1 MIRDP
6 RTLAFPFVAGVVI
19 LVALPALAAL
29 ALAFTEF
36 SGVQPP
42 AFNGVDN
49 LTRLVGDKAFWR
61 ALGNTLVYV
70 AISVPLRIGL
80 AVACALLLA
89 RRSRGVR
96 VARAAVY
103 LPTVVPD
110 VAYALLWLWLLN
122 PLYGPLAFVGAGDAL
137 VSPWGARVALPV
149 MAAFQIGEA
158 FVVAL
163 AARRAIPEHLYE
175 AAAVEGASPFYVAR
189 RLTLPLMAPVIGVLL
204 LRDAV
209 VALHTNFLP
218 ALLLTDGGP
227 RYATTYL
234 SLHMYRTAF
243 RYFRLGYAS
252 TMALA
257 IFLLTALALYVQ
269 YRLIKRWRES

>member
-1 MIRDP
+1 VKRGP
-6 RTLAFPFVAGVVI
+6 GVLALPFLGGVVV
-19 LVALPALAAL
+19 LVGVPALAAL

-42 AFNGVDN
+42 RFNGFAN
-49 LTRLVGDKAFWR
+49 ITRLFGDEAFWR
-61 ALGNTLVYV
+61 ALGNTMIYV
-70 AISVPLRIGL
+70 AVSVPLRVGL
-80 AVACALLLA
+80 AVGCALLLA
-89 RRSRGVR
+89 RRTRGAR

-122 PLYGPLAFVGAGDAL
+122 PLFGPLALLGAGDAL
-137 VSPWGARVALPV
+137 VEPWGARLALPV

-163 AARRAIPEHLYE
+163 AARRTVPGALYE
-175 AAAVEGASPFYVAR
+175 AASLEGASPWYVTR
-189 RLTLPLMAPVIGVLL
+189 RLTLPLMAPVIGLLL
-204 LRDAV
+204 LRDVV

-218 ALLLTDGGP
+218 ALILTDGGP
-227 RYATTYL
+227 RFSTTYL
-234 SLHMYRTAF
+234 SLYVYRTAF

-252 TMALA
+252 TIALA
-257 IFLLTALALYVQ
+257 IFLLTALALYAQ
-269 YRLIKRWRES
+269 YRIVKRWRAA

>member
-1 MIRDP
+1 MKRGSVA
-6 RTLAFPFVAGVVI
+6 LAYPFLAGVLI
-19 LVALPALAAL
+19 LVALPAVAAL

-36 SGVQPP
+36 SGVEAPR
-42 AFNGVDN
+42 FNGLDN
-49 LTRLVGDKAFWR
+49 VARLVGDEAFWR
-61 ALGNTLVYV
+61 ALGNSLIYV
-70 AISVPLRIGL
+70 AVSVPLRVGL

-89 RRSRGVR
+89 RRTRGVR
-96 VARAAVY
+96 AARAAVY

-122 PLYGPLAFVGAGDAL
+122 PLFGPLALIGAGNAL
-137 VSPWGARVALPV
+137 VEPWGARFALPV

-163 AARRAIPEHLYE
+163 AARRAVPGALYE
-175 AAAVEGASPFYVAR
+175 AAALEGASAWYVTR

-204 LRDAV
+204 VRDVV

-227 RYATTYL
+227 RFSTTYL
-234 SLHMYRTAF
+234 SLYVYRTAF

-252 TMALA
+252 TLALA
-257 IFLLTALALYVQ
+257 IFLLTGLALYAQ
-269 YRLIKRWRES
+269 YRIVKRWHTS

>member
-1 MIRDP
+1 MKRGP
-6 RTLAFPFVAGVVI
+6 VTLALPFLGGVLI

-36 SGVQPP
+36 SGVEAPR
-42 AFNGVDN
+42 FNGLDN
-49 LTRLVGDKAFWR
+49 ITRLLGDEAFWR
-61 ALGNTLVYV
+61 ALGNTLIYV
-70 AISVPLRIGL
+70 AVSVPLRVGL
-80 AVACALLLA
+80 AVSCALLLA
-89 RRSRGVR
+89 RRTRGVR
-96 VARAAVY
+96 AARAAVY

-122 PLYGPLAFVGAGDAL
+122 PLFGPLAVIGAGNAL
-137 VSPWGARVALPV
+137 VEPWGARIALPV

-163 AARRAIPEHLYE
+163 AARRAVPGALYE
-175 AAAVEGASPFYVAR
+175 AAALENASPWYVTR
-189 RLTLPLMAPVIGVLL
+189 KLTLPLMAPVIGVLL
-204 LRDAV
+204 VRDVV

-227 RYATTYL
+227 RLSTTYL
-234 SLHMYRTAF
+234 SLYMYRTAF

-252 TMALA
+252 TIALA
-257 IFLLTALALYVQ
+257 IFLLTGLALYAQ
-269 YRLIKRWRES
+269 YRIVKRWRAA

>member
-1 MIRDP
+1 MKRGP
-6 RTLAFPFVAGVVI
+6 VTLALPFLGGVLI

-36 SGVQPP
+36 SGVEAPR
-42 AFNGVDN
+42 FNGLDN
-49 LTRLVGDKAFWR
+49 ITRLLGDEAFWR
-61 ALGNTLVYV
+61 ALGNSLIYV
-70 AISVPLRIGL
+70 AVSVPLRVGL
-80 AVACALLLA
+80 AVSCALLLA
-89 RRSRGVR
+89 RRTRGVR
-96 VARAAVY
+96 AARAAVY

-122 PLYGPLAFVGAGDAL
+122 PLFGPFALIGAGNAL
-137 VSPWGARVALPV
+137 VEPWGARIALPV

-163 AARRAIPEHLYE
+163 AARRAVPGALYE
-175 AAAVEGASPFYVAR
+175 AAALENASPWYVTR
-189 RLTLPLMAPVIGVLL
+189 KLTLPLMAPVIGVLL
-204 LRDAV
+204 VRDVV

-227 RYATTYL
+227 RLSTTYL
-234 SLHMYRTAF
+234 SLYVYRTAF

-252 TMALA
+252 TIALA
-257 IFLLTALALYVQ
+257 IFLLTGLALYAQ
-269 YRLIKRWRES
+269 YRIVKRWRAA

>member
-1 MIRDP
+1 MKRGSVA
-6 RTLAFPFVAGVVI
+6 LAFPFLAGVLV
-19 LVALPALAAL
+19 LVALPAVAAL

-36 SGVQPP
+36 SGVEAPR
-42 AFNGVDN
+42 FNGLDN
-49 LTRLVGDKAFWR
+49 VGRLLGDEAFWR
-61 ALGNTLVYV
+61 ALGNSLVYV
-70 AISVPLRIGL
+70 AVSVPLRVGL

-89 RRSRGVR
+89 RRTRGVR
-96 VARAAVY
+96 AARAAVY

-122 PLYGPLAFVGAGDAL
+122 PLYGPLALVGAGNAL
-137 VSPWGARVALPV
+137 VEPWGARFALPV

-163 AARRAIPEHLYE
+163 AARRAVPGALYE
-175 AAAVEGASPFYVAR
+175 AAALEGASPWYVTR

-204 LRDAV
+204 VRDVV

-227 RYATTYL
+227 RFSTTYL
-234 SLHMYRTAF
+234 SLYVYRTAF

-252 TMALA
+252 TIALA
-257 IFLLTALALYVQ
+257 IFLLTGLALYAQ
-269 YRLIKRWRES
+269 YRLVKRWRTA